1 MLATGAMLSA
11 CGRDI
16 VIVQA
21 PETTTTTTTTT
32 FARTTPVQTPYESF
46 IDRVH
51 YQTSMGDYLSDS
63 KINDFGDL
71 VCKHYRGGG
80 TAQELVTILYN
91 SGVDN
96 DLPRSTMED
105 FAAVA
110 GIAVAELC
118 PEFLYMLSQT

>member
-1 MLATGAMLSA
+1 M
-11 CGRDI
+11 
-16 VIVQA
+16 
-21 PETTTTTTTTT
+21 
-32 FARTTPVQTPYESF
+32 QTPYESF

-80 TAQELVTILYN
+80 TSQELVTILYN

-96 DLPRSTMED
+96 DLPRSTMQD

-118 PEFLYMLSQT
+118 PEFLYVLSQA